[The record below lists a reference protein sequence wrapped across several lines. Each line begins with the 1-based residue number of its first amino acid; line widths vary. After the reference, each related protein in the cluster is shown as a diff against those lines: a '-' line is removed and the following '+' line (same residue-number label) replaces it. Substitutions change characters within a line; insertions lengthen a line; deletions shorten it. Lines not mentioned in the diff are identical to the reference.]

1 MASKNVDA
9 LLAARESWNRRD
21 FDASVSMMAESVS
34 YTDHARNVVLK
45 SRSEFK
51 DWVMAWAKAFSDAK
65 ITNTRYIDAGDT
77 VIAEF
82 TAEGTHD
89 GPLGSLAP
97 SGRRMSFAFCE
108 ICTFDASGR
117 VVSGNTYYDQL
128 SILTQLGQ
136 APARAAAG

>member
-65 ITNTRYIDAGDT
+65 ITN
-77 VIAEF
+77 
-82 TAEGTHD
+82 
-89 GPLGSLAP
+89 SLH
-97 SGRRMSFAFCE
+97 RCR
-108 ICTFDASGR
+108 
-117 VVSGNTYYDQL
+117 
-128 SILTQLGQ
+128 
-136 APARAAAG
+136 